1 MGLGTRETRY
11 AKAHQVAQR
20 PPARLGIEGD
30 GVAAKL
36 RPGAG
41 IAGDGCFPST
51 GRLGVVHTT
60 GCADHSYGCGLL
72 GGRGHGH
79 CGGPRA
85 SGRIGLGTDSCED
98 AGSRGAK
105 LGIQS

>member
-11 AKAHQVAQR
+11 AKAHQVARR

-51 GRLGVVHTT
+51 GRFWWCIPWVALITRT
-60 GCADHSYGCGLL
+60 DGLL
-72 GGRGHGH
+72 
-79 CGGPRA
+79 
-85 SGRIGLGTDSCED
+85 D
-98 AGSRGAK
+98 
-105 LGIQS
+105 